1 MSGLFTI
8 SERLHAGLILLSE
21 LAASPDRLHSL
32 REIADGMEISE
43 GYLEE
48 VAALLR
54 RSGLVEGKRG
64 SAGGYRLARPIDGI
78 TLLDVVTAIEGPVAL
93 VPCQNAHENTCQV
106 SERCRTK
113 RLWSSVQSHLLDSLR
128 QKTLR
133 DVLTV

>member
-1 MSGLFTI
+1 MSGVFTI

-32 REIADGMEISE
+32 REIAERMQISE

-54 RSGLVEGKRG
+54 RATLIEGKRG

-78 TLLDVVTAIEGPVAL
+78 TLLDVVNAIEGPVAL
-93 VPCQNAHENTCQV
+93 VPCQGMHAQACRV

-113 RLWSSVQSHLLDSLR
+113 RLWSSVQGHLLESLR
-128 QKTLR
+128 QKSLR

>member
-32 REIADGMEISE
+32 REIAERMRISE

-54 RSGLVEGKRG
+54 RAALIEGKRG

-78 TLLDVVTAIEGPVAL
+78 TLLDVVNAIEGPVAL
-93 VPCQNAHENTCQV
+93 VPCQGMHAQACHV

-113 RLWSSVQSHLLDSLR
+113 RLWSSVQGHLLESLR
-128 QKTLR
+128 QKSLR